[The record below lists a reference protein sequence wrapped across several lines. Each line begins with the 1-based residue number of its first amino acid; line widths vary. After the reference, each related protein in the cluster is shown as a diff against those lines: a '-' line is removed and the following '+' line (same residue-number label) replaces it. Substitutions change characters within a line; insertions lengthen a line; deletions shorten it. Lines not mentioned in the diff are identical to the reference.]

1 MGTSTGVS
9 FPVVFY
15 DGQTEAGIGDVVV
28 YPSLD
33 FKTFQS
39 NLSRKIGISSNQF
52 STYLADSK
60 KPRSKIPITAKVDF
74 AAVSRETDCYFLVVL
89 KRSRR
94 DRRKNNNS
102 HNEIINKNMNPPAN
116 VTLLRRDGSMSPAVA
131 DFGSYMVLDRV
142 GYEKRVRELEM
153 EREKYLMNMGLDGL
167 SLGKGN
173 RVLNNLSSLGS
184 EGGRKAV
191 CEECVRAKETGREVG
206 FHWCV
211 YDAVT
216 FGFRSA
222 AGPIAR
228 PVKGSD

>member
-1 MGTSTGVS
+1 MGTSPGVS

-15 DGQTEAGIGDVVV
+15 DGETEAGIGEVVV

-39 NLSRKIGISSNQF
+39 ILSRKIGISSNQF

-60 KPRSKIPITAKVDF
+60 KPRSKIPITAKVNF
-74 AAVSRETDCYFLVVL
+74 AAVSRERNCFFLVVL

-94 DRRKNNNS
+94 DRRKNYNIQ
-102 HNEIINKNMNPPAN
+102 NEITNKKMNPHAN
-116 VTLLRRDGSMSPAVA
+116 VMLLRRDGSVSPAIT
-131 DFGSYMVLDRV
+131 DFGSHMVLDRV
-142 GYEKRVRELEM
+142 GYENRVRELEM
-153 EREKYLMNMGLDGL
+153 ERERYLMNMGLEGL
-167 SLGKGN
+167 SLGKEH
-173 RVLNNLSSLGS
+173 RDLNGGSLGS

-191 CEECVRAKETGREVG
+191 CEECVKAKDMERQVG

-216 FGFRSA
+216 FGFRSP